1 MKRIGVRQAPQPGWG
16 IMQAV
21 LEALLIGFLG
31 AVLFLFVD
39 RYEPNTSIVYVLKF
53 LVLLWGG
60 ASVLHRVQPLFGIA
74 LF

>member
-1 MKRIGVRQAPQPGWG
+1 
-16 IMQAV
+16 MQAV

-39 RYEPNTSIVYVLKF
+39 RYEPNTSIAYVLKF

-60 ASVLHRVQPLFGIA
+60 AVVLHRMQPLFGIDW
-74 LF
+74 F